1 MYCPSKIVVFDLDE
15 TLGYYSE
22 FGMFWDAVTDFI
34 KTTNKEIEIDQILF
48 NRILDLFPE
57 FLRPDIINILK
68 YLKKKKTANH
78 CHKLIIYT
86 NNQGPNE
93 WAQYIK
99 TYFET
104 KIKYHLFDQIIKA
117 FKINGKQVEIC
128 RTSHTKKHADL
139 IRCSKI
145 PETTE
150 ICFLDDVF
158 HPGMVN
164 DRIYYI
170 NIKPYIYDL
179 PFDTMINRLINSNV
193 LGKKIDQ
200 SEINNMKTHILE
212 YLKKY
217 NYTYVEKTKQAQNID
232 KILSKKIME
241 HLHIFFN
248 KQTKQ
253 TKKNTTQKIR
263 VSKHAKTYKNSKQ

>member
-34 KTTNKEIEIDQILF
+34 MTTNSDIIIDQILF
-48 NRILDLFPE
+48 NNMLDLYPE

-68 YLKKKKTANH
+68 YLKKRKTVKH

-104 KIKYHLFDQIIKA
+104 KINYNLFDQIIKA
-117 FKINGKQVEIC
+117 FKINGKQVEVC
-128 RTSHTKKHADL
+128 RTSHTKKHTDL

-164 DRIYYI
+164 DKIYYI

-179 PFDTMINRLINSNV
+179 QFETMIDRLIKSNI
-193 LGKKIDQ
+193 LGKKIDRE
-200 SEINNMKTHILE
+200 EIENMKIHILK

-217 NYTYVEKTKQAQNID
+217 NYTYVEKTKEAQNID

-248 KQTKQ
+248 KQTN
-253 TKKNTTQKIR
+253 KNRTQKIKG
-263 VSKHAKTYKNSKQ
+263 SKRTKTYKNKNKIK